1 MYYVSRGRREA
12 ENIIIGKLINQF
24 CSIGLLRNPRIID
37 VVNDIEKEAIRMYK
51 PDISYVEDYIYERC
65 IIPRIHML
73 TTHDHHFRVTKEGNV
88 LIELPLLRKND
99 KGKEE
104 KKKEIQYNLTKD
116 GMEKIHTYDLCRSET
131 ERLFKNVRY
140 LYDKNGI
147 EIKRQIKMSEKDG
160 NSERTVDIL
169 KERLKEYPNII
180 KITKKSKSIV
190 EDEEIKYYDIRN
202 SRYLEDLVEKE
213 EDRIE
218 EKDIKKLDRSE
229 KEQIIK
235 RMYPSYKYGMS
246 KLMGIDIE
254 HDVR

>member
-1 MYYVSRGRREA
+1 
-12 ENIIIGKLINQF
+12 
-24 CSIGLLRNPRIID
+24 
-37 VVNDIEKEAIRMYK
+37 
-51 PDISYVEDYIYERC
+51 
-65 IIPRIHML
+65 
-73 TTHDHHFRVTKEGNV
+73 
-88 LIELPLLRKND
+88 
-99 KGKEE
+99 
-104 KKKEIQYNLTKD
+104 
-116 GMEKIHTYDLCRSET
+116 
-131 ERLFKNVRY
+131 
-140 LYDKNGI
+140 
-147 EIKRQIKMSEKDG
+147 MSEKDG